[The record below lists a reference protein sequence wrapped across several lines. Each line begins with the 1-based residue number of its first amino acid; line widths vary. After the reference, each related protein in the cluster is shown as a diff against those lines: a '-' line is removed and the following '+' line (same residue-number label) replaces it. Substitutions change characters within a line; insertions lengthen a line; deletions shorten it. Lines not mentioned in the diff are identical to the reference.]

1 MVERTLVLEAVC
13 ATEKPHQKDI
23 NLMTK
28 KMVDRIEIW
37 PIDRLIPYAGN
48 PLLHPDE
55 QLAQIAAS
63 IHENGMVNPIL
74 VDKHGNVIAGHG
86 RIFASQRLGMTELP
100 VIVLDH
106 LTEAQARALR
116 IADNKIAAN
125 ARWDEEKL
133 NAELAAL
140 LEEKIDLTG
149 LGFSELELKHLL
161 ANLKNETGHI
171 SDDAVPDP
179 PEQPVTRVGDLWNLA
194 EHRVLCG
201 DGTSVEI
208 VQQFMEGQKTGL
220 IFADPPYNV
229 NYLGSPR
236 SSGNSRAILNDNLG
250 QDFAQFLHDSCVAM
264 LAVSGG
270 AIYISMASSEL
281 HTLYKAFTDAGG
293 HWSTF
298 LIWVKDNFTLGW
310 SNYMRGYEVVLYG
323 WKEGTPHFFCGARN
337 LSDVWF
343 IDRPRANDLHPTM
356 KPVELVERAI
366 LHSSR
371 KGDLVLDPFAGA
383 GVSSIACQKT
393 GRRARLIELD
403 PHYVDVTV
411 KRWQA
416 FSHGTATLASDGR
429 SFDQVAL
436 ERQS

>member
-270 AIYISMASSEL
+270 AIYISMGSSEL

>member
-1 MVERTLVLEAVC
+1 L
-13 ATEKPHQKDI
+13 
-23 NLMTK
+23 
-28 KMVDRIEIW
+28 
-37 PIDRLIPYAGN
+37 IDRLIRYAGN
-48 PLLHPDE
+48 PLIHPDE

-63 IHENGMVNPIL
+63 ILENGMVNPIL
-74 VDKHGNVIAGHG
+74 VDKHGNVIAGDG
-86 RIFASQRLGMTELP
+86 RILGAQRIGMTELP

-201 DGTSVEI
+201 DATSIEI
-208 VQQFMEGQKTGL
+208 VQQFMEGRKADL

-236 SSGNSRAILNDNLG
+236 SSGNSRTILNDNLG

-270 AIYISMASSEL
+270 AIYISMSSSEL

-293 HWSTF
+293 HWSTY

-310 SNYMRGYEVVLYG
+310 SNYRRGYEVVLYG

-393 GRRARLIELD
+393 SRRARLIELD
-403 PHYVDVTV
+403 PRYVDVTV

-429 SFDQVAL
+429 SFDEVAL

>member
-1 MVERTLVLEAVC
+1 M
-13 ATEKPHQKDI
+13 
-23 NLMTK
+23 NM

-37 PIDRLIPYAGN
+37 PIDRLIRYAGN
-48 PLLHPDE
+48 PLIHPDE

-63 IHENGMVNPIL
+63 IDENGMVNPIL
-74 VDKHGNVIAGHG
+74 VDKHGNVIAGDG
-86 RIFASQRLGMTELP
+86 RILGAQRIGMTELP

-149 LGFSELELKHLL
+149 LGFSELELKRLL

-171 SDDAVPDP
+171 SDDAVPDA
-179 PEQPVTRVGDLWNLA
+179 PEQPITRVGDLWNLA

-201 DGTSVEI
+201 DATSNEI
-208 VQQFMEGQKTGL
+208 VQQFMEGRKADL

-236 SSGNSRAILNDNLG
+236 SSGNSRTILNDNLG

-270 AIYISMASSEL
+270 AIYISMSSSEL

-310 SNYMRGYEVVLYG
+310 SNYRRGYEVVLYG
-323 WKEGTPHFFCGARN
+323 WKEGNPHFFCGARN

-343 IDRPRANDLHPTM
+343 IDRPRVNDLHPTM

-371 KGDLVLDPFAGA
+371 KGDLVLDPFAAA

-393 GRRARLIELD
+393 SRRARLIELD
-403 PHYVDVTV
+403 PRYVDVTV

-429 SFDQVAL
+429 SFDEVAL

>member
-1 MVERTLVLEAVC
+1 MVERTLVLEGVC

-179 PEQPVTRVGDLWNLA
+179 PDQPVTRVGDLWNLA

-270 AIYISMASSEL
+270 AIYISMGSSEL

-323 WKEGTPHFFCGARN
+323 WKEGAPHFFCSARN

-343 IDRPRANDLHPTM
+343 IDRPRVNDLHPTM

>member
-1 MVERTLVLEAVC
+1 MR
-13 ATEKPHQKDI
+13 
-23 NLMTK
+23 N

-48 PLLHPDE
+48 PLVHPEE

-63 IHENGMVNPIL
+63 IDGNGMVNPIL

-86 RIFASQRLGMTELP
+86 RIFACQRLGWAELP
-100 VIVLDH
+100 VIILDH
-106 LTEAQARALR
+106 LTEAQVRALR

-125 ARWDEEKL
+125 ALWDEEKL

-149 LGFSELELKHLL
+149 LGFSELELKGLL
-161 ANLKNETGHI
+161 ANLKNETGQI

-179 PEQPVTRVGDLWNLA
+179 PERPITRLGDMWLLA
-194 EHRVLCG
+194 DHRVLCG
-201 DGTSVEI
+201 DSTSI
-208 VQQFMEGQKTGL
+208 QTVQEFMEGQKAGL
-220 IFADPPYNV
+220 IFADAPYNV

-236 SSGNSRAILNDNLG
+236 CSGESRKILNDNLG
-250 QDFAQFLHDSCVAM
+250 RDFARFLYDSCLAM
-264 LAVSGG
+264 MSVSGG
-270 AIYISMASSEL
+270 AIYISMGSSEL
-281 HTLYKAFTDAGG
+281 HTLHKAFTDAGG

-298 LIWVKDNFTLGW
+298 LIWVKDKFTLGW

-323 WKEGTPHFFCGARN
+323 WKEGNPHFFCGARN

-371 KGDLVLDPFAGA
+371 KGDLVLDPFSGA
-383 GVSSIACQKT
+383 GVAVIACQKT
-393 GRRARLIELD
+393 NRRARLIELD

-416 FSHGTATLASDGR
+416 FSHGSATLASDGR
-429 SFDQVAL
+429 SFDEIAV

>member
-194 EHRVLCG
+194 ERRVLCG

-270 AIYISMASSEL
+270 AIYISMGSSEL

>member
-1 MVERTLVLEAVC
+1 M
-13 ATEKPHQKDI
+13 
-23 NLMTK
+23 NM

-37 PIDRLIPYAGN
+37 PIDRLIRYAGN
-48 PLLHPDE
+48 PLIHSDE

-63 IHENGMVNPIL
+63 ILENGMVNPIL

-86 RIFASQRLGMTELP
+86 RILGAQRIGMTELP

-140 LEEKIDLTG
+140 LEDKIDLTG

-171 SDDAVPDP
+171 SDDAVPDRL
-179 PEQPVTRVGDLWNLA
+179 EQPITCVGDLWNLA
-194 EHRVLCG
+194 DHRVFCG
-201 DGTSVEI
+201 DATSIGI
-208 VQQFMEGQKTGL
+208 VQQFMEGRKADL

-236 SSGNSRAILNDNLG
+236 ASGNSRTILNDNLG
-250 QDFAQFLHDSCVAM
+250 QDFPQFLHDSCVAM

-270 AIYISMASSEL
+270 AIYISMSSSEL

-323 WKEGTPHFFCGARN
+323 WKEGSPHFFCGARN

-343 IDRPRANDLHPTM
+343 IDRPRVNDLHPTM
-356 KPVELVERAI
+356 KPVELVERAV

-383 GVSSIACQKT
+383 GVSLIACQKT
-393 GRRARLIELD
+393 SRRARLIELD
-403 PHYVDVTV
+403 PRYVDVTV
-411 KRWQA
+411 RRWQA
-416 FSHGTATLASDGR
+416 FSGGTATLASDGR
-429 SFDQVAL
+429 SFDEIAL